1 LLARDSAGQI
11 FTQAP
16 PLSYAKHAP
25 PGGQHLNHTDYLYQR
40 IGLIGVMGGAGPL
53 RQVVQQPLM
62 DLTKLWRL
70 HNAVGEI

>member
-1 LLARDSAGQI
+1 LAGQI

-25 PGGQHLNHTDYLYQR
+25 SGRQHLNRTDHLYQR

-53 RQVVQQPLM
+53 RQVVQHPL
-62 DLTKLWRL
+62 
-70 HNAVGEI
+70 N